1 MKETQTLS
9 YTMLVQLYE
18 QVKEMEEETMKY
30 LLMLKVGDNEL
41 ERQYNYLARTS
52 CIKYMIEDK
61 LFTIWKEENK
71 NG

>member
-1 MKETQTLS
+1 MKETETLS
-9 YTMLVQLYE
+9 YTLLVQLYE
-18 QVKEMEEETMKY
+18 QVKEMEDETMKY

-52 CIKYMIEDK
+52 AIKYMIEDK

-71 NG
+71 DD